1 MKYYRLPFLI
11 SLALGL
17 ALPVFSIAEQN
28 DAAFLAWLKAFQ
40 SDAHSQGLSK
50 KTLEQ
55 GFSEIKVPLAE
66 VIERDSSQP
75 EMTQS
80 VDDYLASR
88 VSSQRIKSGRR
99 MMRRYPTWLGRVE
112 RTYQVQR
119 RYLVALWG
127 VESHY
132 GEHTG
137 TYPVLQSLATLAYD
151 GRRSGYFRK
160 ELIEALRLIDDGI
173 VPQHTM
179 RGSWAG
185 AMGQCQFM
193 PSSVRHYAVDEDS
206 SGSINLW
213 RSVPD
218 VLGSIANYLAKAG
231 WRYDQTWG
239 REVVLPQNF
248 DHALVGLETRHPLSR
263 WQALGVRRING
274 RALPKRDLQASLIM
288 PDGTNGRAYLV
299 YDNFRVLLKW
309 NRSSRFAIAVGAL
322 SDQLRGL

>member
-1 MKYYRLPFLI
+1 
-11 SLALGL
+11 
-17 ALPVFSIAEQN
+17 
-28 DAAFLAWLKAFQ
+28 
-40 SDAHSQGLSK
+40 
-50 KTLEQ
+50 
-55 GFSEIKVPLAE
+55 
-66 VIERDSSQP
+66 
-75 EMTQS
+75 
-80 VDDYLASR
+80 ASR
-88 VSSQRIKSGRR
+88 VRSQRIKSGRR

-231 WRYDQTWG
+231 WLYDQTWG

-309 NRSSRFAIAVGAL
+309 NRSSRFAIAVGAF

>member
-1 MKYYRLPFLI
+1 MKYYRLPVLI
-11 SLALGL
+11 SLALCL